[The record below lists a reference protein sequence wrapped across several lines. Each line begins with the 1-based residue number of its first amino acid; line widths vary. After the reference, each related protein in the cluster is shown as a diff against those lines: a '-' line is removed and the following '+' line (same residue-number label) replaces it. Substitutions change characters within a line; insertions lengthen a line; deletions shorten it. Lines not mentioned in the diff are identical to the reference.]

1 MKMLVATSLAAALLA
16 GSSMAMDK
24 GNNNG
29 SKDSATQNMNEDQTN
44 SVTRDTKL
52 TPEQIEK
59 CKTAPPD
66 DPTCVGAPK
75 Q

>member
-16 GSSMAMDK
+16 GSSMGMAVEK
-24 GNNNG
+24 GK
-29 SKDSATQNMNEDQTN
+29 KDSATQNMNQDQTN

-52 TPEQIEK
+52 SPEQIEK